1 MHAASYADAIG
12 KLPEFELASVWD
24 FESDR
29 AESFAGRFG
38 FTVGTSIE
46 AALNACDAVIIAS
59 ENLGHGDL
67 IEAAIKANKHLICE
81 KPIAGS
87 WDEFN
92 RITDLAAQF
101 SGVAMTAFPC
111 PYSTAFER
119 LQQRLAA
126 GDIGSIVSICATNRG
141 TCPFGWFV
149 APDLSGG
156 GCLIDH
162 VVHVGDLL
170 YRLLGTEPERVVA
183 RTGNNMY
190 GQEWEDTA
198 MLTVDYSGG
207 VFATVDS
214 SWSRPKSFKTW
225 GDVMLTVV
233 GTSGVIEVDLFAQ
246 EIDVYGAGDKT
257 HQIAGFGSNLD
268 LALMRDFA
276 TAITEGKSARASLAD
291 GLRAS
296 KIALMAYDSLKVTA

>member
-12 KLPEFELASVWD
+12 RLPEFELAHVWD

-38 FTVGTSIE
+38 LTAGANIE
-46 AALNACDAVIIAS
+46 ATLAECDAVIIAG
-59 ENLGHGDL
+59 ENLRHGDL
-67 IEAAIKANKHLICE
+67 IEAAVRAKKHFICE
-81 KPIAGS
+81 KPIAGN
-87 WDEFN
+87 WDEFK
-92 RITDLAAQF
+92 RISDLTSQF
-101 SGVAMTAFPC
+101 TGVAMTAFPC

-149 APDLSGG
+149 SPELSGG

-170 YRLLGTEPERVVA
+170 YRLLEAEPERVVA
-183 RTGNNMY
+183 SVGNNTY

-198 MLTVDYSGG
+198 MLTLDYPGG
-207 VFATVDS
+207 IFATVDS

-233 GTSGVIEVDLFAQ
+233 GTSGVIEIDLFSQ

-257 HQIAGFGSNLD
+257 HQVAGFGSNLD

-276 TAITEGKSARASLAD
+276 AAIIEGKSARSTLAD

-296 KIALMAYDSLKVTA
+296 KIALMGYDSLKVTA